1 MNLSADDADDP
12 IYQIPMK
19 QVSNLL
25 EEFSARKPI
34 RTGSLV
40 VTVFG
45 DAVSP
50 HGGAVW
56 LGSLIR
62 ALEPFGLNHRQ
73 IRTAVFRLV
82 KEDWLAATQV
92 GRRSYYSFTET
103 GRKRY
108 EKAARR
114 VYAAWRQPWDGKWT
128 LVLPSLCSHEE
139 KEQLRRELSWLGYGA
154 LLPGLLAYP
163 SSDRQSLDET
173 LVDLGL
179 TGKTLVF
186 IAGTEE
192 LASREVLRRLSRDCW
207 NLGEIE
213 RRYDHFIRRYHP
225 VYRALKRAKKTD
237 PAQSFQVR
245 TLLVHEYRRIHLQD
259 SDLPEQL
266 LPPNWS
272 GAAAYNLTKNIYRAV
287 RDGSVEYLMNNLETV
302 EGNLRE
308 PLSGFYSRF
317 NGADV

>member
-1 MNLSADDADDP
+1 
-12 IYQIPMK
+12 MK
-19 QVSNLL
+19 QVSKLL

-45 DAVSP
+45 DAVSS
-50 HGGAVW
+50 HGGAIW

-62 ALEPFGLNHRQ
+62 ILEPFGLNHRQ

-103 GRKRY
+103 GRKHH

-114 VYAAWRQPWDGKWT
+114 IYFGGRRAWDGKWT
-128 LVLPSLCSHEE
+128 LVMPSLCSQEE
-139 KEQLRRELSWLGYGA
+139 KDLLRRELSWLGYGA

-163 SSDRQSLDET
+163 SADRQSLDET
-173 LVDLGL
+173 LVELGL
-179 TGKTLVF
+179 AGKTLVF
-186 IAGTEE
+186 IAATEE
-192 LASREVLRRLSRDCW
+192 LASREVLRRLSHDCW
-207 NLGEIE
+207 NLDEIE
-213 RRYDHFIRRYHP
+213 KRYNHFIRRYRP
-225 VYRALKRAKKTD
+225 VYRALKRARETD
-237 PAQSFQVR
+237 PGQAFQAR

-259 SDLPEQL
+259 SDLPQEL

-272 GAAAYNLTKNIYRAV
+272 GATAYNLTKNIYRAV
-287 RDGSVEYLMNNLETV
+287 REGSVRYLMRNMETV
-302 EGNLRE
+302 EGR
-308 PLSGFYSRF
+308 PGDPDTGFYSRF
-317 NGADV
+317 SEAGI